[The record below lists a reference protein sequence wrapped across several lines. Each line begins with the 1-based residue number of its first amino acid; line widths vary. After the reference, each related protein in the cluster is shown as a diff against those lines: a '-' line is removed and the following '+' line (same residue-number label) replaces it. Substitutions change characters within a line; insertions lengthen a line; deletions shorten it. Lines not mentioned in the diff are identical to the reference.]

1 MKKYYCICRSILLVV
16 SLGSFTQALGQTN
29 GSVVKITYPQSR
41 AVFQRDV
48 NNLST
53 IYLSGNYYQLV
64 DSVQARVTAEVSGQ
78 GINTDWLTIQRN
90 PQGGVFQGSLRAQGG
105 WYQLEVRVFAN
116 GSPIGTDVVR
126 KVGVGEVFI
135 ITGQSNAQGFQ
146 GFGAVGA
153 QDDRVNCLAYDNTVA
168 NSLADPPVPTF
179 QQLTADA
186 LIGPRGQS
194 AWCWGR
200 LGDLLAQQNNVP
212 VLFINTAWQATV
224 IKNWTESADGKI
236 TKNIFALGTPNEN
249 FPVGMPY
256 GNLLVAL
263 RYYASLYGLR
273 AILWQQ
279 GENDNVP
286 LHSTR
291 EEYRASMQYLINKT
305 RSDIQYRYP
314 AWVLARSSYNA
325 GQVSQDII
333 QGQND
338 VINTYNNNVFPGP
351 FTDNIQVPRYQG
363 DVHFGNAPG
372 NEGLNQLAQAW
383 YQSLNPVFFASSRIV
398 PALPQPALSVSCNA
412 NGTGLTLSL
421 PAAYK
426 SYAWQSGQQTP
437 SITAT
442 QTGTYRAVLK
452 DNNGNTYLSPTVDVQ
467 GPIQPVTPTLTL
479 AAQPAQPAAAQQQIC
494 ADSTLRLAVNTP
506 ASNRYV
512 WSNGTTGQTLTV
524 GSSGTYSVTAIN
536 AYGCRS
542 AQSSAITLTVRPKL
556 STPTVEQIGPYSL
569 RAVPAATT
577 ESQTNQFDW
586 RRDDALIPQSSAEIK
601 VIINGNYTA
610 RAKTTYTLAG
620 ASSITCYSSYS
631 TPRPFVLD
639 ETAGGVSVYP
649 NPSTDGTVF
658 IETVENLENAEISVF
673 SLTGQQLFQDVVL
686 LFDQRKQLNL
696 NGLSL
701 GEYIVRIRSAGFNTS
716 RRIIIKR

>member
-1 MKKYYCICRSILLVV
+1 MKNYYRISQRILLFAGLSALTPV
-16 SLGSFTQALGQTN
+16 LGQTN

-41 AVFQRDV
+41 AVFQRDI
-48 NNLST
+48 NNFTTL
-53 IYLSGNYYQLV
+53 YLSGNYYQPV

-116 GSPIGTDVVR
+116 GSAVGSDVLR

-168 NSLADPPVPTF
+168 NSLADPPIPTF

-224 IKNWTESADGKI
+224 IKNWVESADGKI
-236 TKNIFALGTPNEN
+236 TKNIFAIGTPNEN
-249 FPVGMPY
+249 FPPGMPY
-256 GNLLVAL
+256 GNLITAL

-291 EEYRASMQYLINKT
+291 EEYRGNMQYLINKT

-383 YQSLNPVFFASSRIV
+383 YQSLNPVFFASSRVV
-398 PALPQPALSVSCNA
+398 PPLPQPTLSVTCNA
-412 NGTGLTLSL
+412 TGSGLTLAL

-426 SYAWQSGQQTP
+426 SYAWQSGQQT
-437 SITAT
+437 STITAT
-442 QTGTYRAVLK
+442 QTGTYQAVLK
-452 DNNGNTYLSPTVDVQ
+452 DANGNTYLSPTVNVQ
-467 GPIQPVTPTLTL
+467 GTIQPPTPAITL
-479 AAQPAQPAAAQQQIC
+479 ASQPNQPAAAQQQIC
-494 ADSTLRLAVNTP
+494 ADSTLRLTVNTP

-512 WSNGTTGQTLTV
+512 WTNGTSGQSITV
-524 GSSGTYSVTAIN
+524 GTSGTYSVTAVN

-542 AQSSAITLTVRPKL
+542 AQASAVTLTVQPKL
-556 STPTVEQIGPYSL
+556 ATPTVEQIGPYTL
-569 RAVPAATT
+569 RAVLPTT
-577 ESQTNQFDW
+577 TDGQTGQFDW
-586 RRDDALIPQSSAEIK
+586 RRDDALIPQNGPEVK

-610 RAKTTYTLAG
+610 RAKTTFTLAG
-620 ASSITCYSSYS
+620 ASPLTCYSVYS
-631 TPRPFVLD
+631 APKPYVLD
-639 ETAGGVSVYP
+639 ESAGGVSLYP
-649 NPSTDGTVF
+649 NPSSDGAVF
-658 IETVENLENAEISVF
+658 IETVENLENAEITVF
-673 SLTGQQLFQDVVL
+673 TLKGQRLLQDVVPQ
-686 LFDQRKQLNL
+686 FNQRKQLNL
-696 NGLSL
+696 TGLAP
-701 GEYIVRIRSAGFNTS
+701 GEYIVRIRSAGFSTS
-716 RRIIIKR
+716 RRVIINR